1 VCACAQGKI
10 DVAALRKV
18 SAQLQLPVEE
28 EELVDMV
35 AEFDKDGDGM
45 ISLQEFAA
53 IMGAYDE

>member
-1 VCACAQGKI
+1 
-10 DVAALRKV
+10 VATLRKI

-35 AEFDKDGDGM
+35 AEFDRDGDGT

-53 IMGAYDE
+53 IMSAYDE